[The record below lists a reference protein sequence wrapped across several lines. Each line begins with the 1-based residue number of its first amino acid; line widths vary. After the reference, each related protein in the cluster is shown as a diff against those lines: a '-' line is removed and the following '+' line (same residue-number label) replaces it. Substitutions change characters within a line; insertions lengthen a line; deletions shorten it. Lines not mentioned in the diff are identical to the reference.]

1 MASLLRVAMP
11 YLIALLTGLAVGW
24 WLTENHWQA
33 RYSEQQAEHAQT
45 LGRIGDHAAEQL
57 RQRQQEADE
66 LRQRQSAIDAEH
78 HSELEKI
85 RNENASTITDLER
98 DNQRLSVRLA
108 TRPDRVPA
116 AGAAAC
122 MDDGAGARADI
133 HPEDAADIVRVT
145 ADADQCRAKLTGLQA
160 WIAAQQEV
168 TPE

>member
-1 MASLLRVAMP
+1 MVSLLRLAAP
-11 YLIALLTGLAVGW
+11 YAIALLVGLAVGW
-24 WLTENHWQA
+24 WVTSNHWQA
-33 RYSEQQAEHAQT
+33 RYSEQEAAHAQT

-66 LRQRQSAIDAEH
+66 LRKRQSEIDADH
-78 HSELEKI
+78 HAKLEGV
-85 RNENASTITDLER
+85 RNENASTITALER

-122 MDDGAGARADI
+122 MDDGAGARADV

-160 WIAAQQEV
+160 WIAAQHEV